1 MRQQIPI
8 EHNKDVP
15 TSTNKEE
22 QGGID
27 KPQQSIKRERQQAT
41 IEDNKGAPKDTN
53 TTQHNKEAMQ
63 QERKVRKIKIMNK
76 VKISSTPK
84 TH

>member
-27 KPQQSIKRERQQAT
+27 KPQQSIKRECQQAT

-53 TTQHNKEAMQ
+53 TTQQGGNATRKES
-63 QERKVRKIKIMNK
+63 KKN
-76 VKISSTPK
+76 
-84 TH
+84 